1 MLLLWTSGIFYQCL
15 LEKFSFLLYGYP
27 FAYNAYSLVCHQD
40 PAKVINLS
48 CGNSLVCSRCLGI
61 YFGLLSNSIVHFF
74 YEIRTNKNFTLV
86 LIAIIP
92 MIIDVILTTASIYNY
107 SKAVAIT
114 TGFLFGSILF
124 LYLYNGL
131 QNLIIETAKR

>member
-1 MLLLWTSGIFYQCL
+1 
-15 LEKFSFLLYGYP
+15 
-27 FAYNAYSLVCHQD
+27 
-40 PAKVINLS
+40 
-48 CGNSLVCSRCLGI
+48 
-61 YFGLLSNSIVHFF
+61 
-74 YEIRTNKNFTLV
+74 
-86 LIAIIP
+86 